1 MEMNLKE
8 KAKDNPTG
16 SAALLYAM
24 EYRYW
29 LLQVG
34 LKETYDIIITGS
46 DTVYDIY

>member
-1 MEMNLKE
+1 MVMSLKE
-8 KAKDNPTG
+8 KAKNNPNG

-34 LKETYDIIITGS
+34 LEETYDIIITGS
-46 DTVYDIY
+46 DTVYDVY